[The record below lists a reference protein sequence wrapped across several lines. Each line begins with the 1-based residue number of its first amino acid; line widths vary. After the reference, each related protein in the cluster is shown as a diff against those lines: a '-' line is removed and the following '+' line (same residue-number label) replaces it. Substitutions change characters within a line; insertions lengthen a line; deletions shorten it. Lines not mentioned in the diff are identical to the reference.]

1 MFLNLFVFYSY
12 LLYLLSYTYIN
23 MYYFEVLEALYKSK
37 VKYLIV
43 GGLAVNLYGVP
54 RLSQDI
60 DIIIST
66 DKENVFN
73 IISLLE
79 KMDYV
84 PRLPVDPKD
93 ISEPDKV
100 KYWIEHKNL
109 KAFSFYHKKDNY
121 KVIDLLLFHNL
132 NFEKSFENK
141 TVKKVKY
148 IEIYL
153 ISIDDLIKMKEFSGR
168 TQDLSDIEMLKK
180 VKNIRDMGDI

>member
-1 MFLNLFVFYSY
+1 
-12 LLYLLSYTYIN
+12 
-23 MYYFEVLEALYKSK
+23 MYYFEVLKALYKSK

-60 DIIIST
+60 DIILST
-66 DKENVFN
+66 DRENIFKVT
-73 IISLLE
+73 SLLE
-79 KMDYV
+79 NLGYA
-84 PRLPVDPKD
+84 PRLPVGPKD
-93 ISEPDKV
+93 LSNPDKV

-141 TVKKVKY
+141 TVKKVKD

-153 ISIDDLIKMKEFSGR
+153 PSIDDLIKMKEFSGR
-168 TQDLSDIEMLKK
+168 TQDISDVELLKK
-180 VKNIRDMGDI
+180 VKKYLKNEENK